1 MIDAIYLVV
10 AAFALLETKHLI
22 ADFFLQS
29 GYQLAHKGIYG
40 HPGGLLHAAIQAC
53 GSSPVFLLI
62 APPATVAAALIVGE
76 FLLHYHIDWIREQ
89 VDNRWKLYPD
99 GGPYWRVLGIDQ
111 WLHHMT
117 YVGFVVV
124 LGATTYSTP

>member
-1 MIDAIYLVV
+1 MVDTIYLVV

-22 ADFFLQS
+22 ADFFVQTR
-29 GYQLAHKGIYG
+29 YQLAHKRIYG

-62 APPATVAAALIVGE
+62 QPSAAVGVSLIAAE
-76 FLLHYHIDWIREQ
+76 FLLHYHIDWVREQ
-89 VDNRWKLYPD
+89 LGHRWKLYPD
-99 GGPYWRVLGIDQ
+99 GSSYWRVLGIDQ

-117 YVGFVVV
+117 YVAFVIV
-124 LGATTYSTP
+124 LAGHAYGAP